1 MHYAFML
8 LTEADGKA
16 LFRAAAV
23 PTPSSHELRSLDEVR
38 ACVVEFPVAVKAQ
51 VASGGRGKAG
61 GIRKASSA
69 AEFEDA
75 FGAIMGTTF
84 AGEAPSS
91 VLVESWLE
99 IARELYLAVTI
110 DGSAGGFCVLYS
122 PRGGIDIEDGPPPL
136 SYPVGLAR
144 NFRAHV
150 FRRLLEPVESD
161 VKVRERAISTARRLL
176 EVATANE
183 CTTVEINPLVVS
195 KSGSLIAAD
204 AKIVLDEAAAFRKA
218 ATAAAIAASREKVER
233 EIRLCEEANLML
245 VWLDGEIGLISG
257 GAGMTMAAMDAID
270 GAGAKPS
277 CFLDVSGN
285 PTPAGFALAF
295 DLLDR
300 APKVKGILV
309 SMFGGGLHTD
319 RVAKTIVEILKSRS
333 SAKPVTLRLNGTRS
347 DIATALLRE
356 AGYQNHATLETA
368 VADIVRSVAEAPQ

>member
-1 MHYAFML
+1 MHFML
-8 LTEADGKA
+8 VTEAKGKA
-16 LFRAAAV
+16 LLRAAAV
-23 PTPSSHELRSLDEVR
+23 LTPSSWELRSLDEVR
-38 ACVVEFPVAVKAQ
+38 TCRVDFPVAVKAQ
-51 VASGGRGKAG
+51 VAAGGRGKAG

-69 AEFEDA
+69 SELEDA
-75 FGAIMGTTF
+75 FGAIMGMRF

-99 IARELYLAVTI
+99 IERELYLAVVI
-110 DGSAGGFCVLYS
+110 DSRVGGFNVLYS
-122 PRGGIDIEDGPPPL
+122 PRGGVNIEGGPPPL

-144 NFRAHV
+144 NFRAHI
-150 FRRLLEPVESD
+150 FRGLLESVESD
-161 VKVRERAISTARRLL
+161 AKVRERVISAARRLL
-176 EVATANE
+176 EIAQSNE

-195 KSGSLIAAD
+195 KDGALIAAD
-204 AKIVLDEAAAFRKA
+204 AKVVLDEAAAFRKA
-218 ATAAAIAASREKVER
+218 AIADAIAASRENAESG
-233 EIRLCEEANLML
+233 IRRCEEANLML

-270 GAGAKPS
+270 GAGAQPA

-319 RVAKTIVEILKSRS
+319 RVARTLVELLKNRS
-333 SAKPVTLRLNGTRS
+333 SSKPVTLRLNGTRS
-347 DIATALLRE
+347 DIATTILRD
-356 AGYQNHATLETA
+356 AGRQNHAALEAA
-368 VADIVRSVAEAPQ
+368 VADIVRRVAEARP